1 MIKSLPSHP
10 ERAFPGRPQ
19 RGFTLIEIAVTLFI
33 LTLVIGALLMPL
45 ATQVEERQVRETE
58 RIINEMMEAL
68 VGYAISQTTARLP
81 CPDRTSGGDGSANNT
96 ANDGIEDYV
105 GGGACQVSDGNVP
118 WVTLGVNSTDFW
130 GNRYRYLAHPDFT
143 TRAIPTMS
151 LSSPTTPFATIPHFN
166 VCAAAPNS
174 ANCGGTTYVANNVPA
189 IIISHGRNGYGAM
202 NGSSNTQI
210 STTGASPHETEN
222 ASGST
227 YPNSV
232 VSKTRSEVA
241 AEQFDDIVLW
251 LSPNVLFNRLV
262 AANKLP

>member
-1 MIKSLPSHP
+1 MIKSLPLPPDQASP
-10 ERAFPGRPQ
+10 AKPQ
-19 RGFTLIEIAVTLFI
+19 RGFSLIEIAVTLFI
-33 LTLVIGALLMPL
+33 LTLVLGALLMPL

-58 RIINEMMEAL
+58 RIMNEMMEAL
-68 VGYAISQTTARLP
+68 VGYAISQTTPRLP
-81 CPDRTSGGDGSANNT
+81 CPDRTSGGAGTANDT

-118 WVTLGVNSTDFW
+118 WVTLGVNATDFW

-166 VCAAAPNS
+166 ICAAAPNS

-210 STTGASPHETEN
+210 STTGASTHEVEN
-222 ASGST
+222 TPGGT
-227 YPNSV
+227 YANSV
-232 VSKTRSEVA
+232 VSKIRSDA
-241 AEQFDDIVLW
+241 AGQQFDDIVVW

-262 AANKLP
+262 SANKLP